1 MSSNYDSMYE
11 DTFYVEAIMRFML
24 GGYRYEINRGEPPED
39 IYALFSGSYQDCK
52 DYIASIQNQGT
63 Y

>member
-1 MSSNYDSMYE
+1 MSSKYDSMYE
-11 DTFYVEAIMRFML
+11 DVFYVESIMRFML

-39 IYALFSGSYQDCK
+39 TYVLFSGSYQDCK

-63 Y
+63 